1 MRADA
6 VSMGDMPDGIMGI
19 SRGARLPESLASL
32 EEKMTAQLEV
42 VRRVKA
48 AIDPLDDQKKTA
60 DELILGPM
68 GVF

>member
-1 MRADA
+1 
-6 VSMGDMPDGIMGI
+6 
-19 SRGARLPESLASL
+19 
-32 EEKMTAQLEV
+32 MTAQLEA

-48 AIDPLDDQKKTA
+48 AVDPLYEALSDDQKKTA